1 MNIDELLY
9 FLRTVQNVKFSF
21 YDSNREF
28 FFYFHQQTIIKYRS
42 EDKRGDFSLQPV
54 VTTEQIQQLIYQF
67 EPNIQLQEKL
77 SISLNG
83 LPSFS

>member
-28 FFYFHQQTIIKYRS
+28 FL
-42 EDKRGDFSLQPV
+42 FSSA
-54 VTTEQIQQLIYQF
+54 
-67 EPNIQLQEKL
+67 ND
-77 SISLNG
+77 N
-83 LPSFS
+83 